1 MAAFEGFPRDF
12 LVFFRE
18 LKANNNRA
26 WFEAHKPRY
35 QDSVQGPMLA
45 LIEAMKEPLAGI
57 SAHYL
62 ALPRAHGG
70 SLFRIYRDTRFSKDK
85 TPYKTHAAAQFR
97 HRLGRDVHAPGF
109 YLHAGPDGVAIG
121 GGIWR
126 PPSPA
131 LRKLREFIV
140 DNPGAWRRLREARAV
155 RERGGLQGDQLK
167 RAPRGFDPEHVLIDD
182 LRRTSFYVMEHAPAR
197 TLYERGFF
205 DRVVN
210 AFKAAAPLNH
220 YVCDALELPFEA

>member
-1 MAAFEGFPRDF
+1 MGVFEGFPDDF
-12 LVFFRE
+12 LVFFHE

-26 WFEAHKPRY
+26 WFEDNKPRY
-35 QDSVQGPMLA
+35 QENVVRPMLSF
-45 LIEAMKEPLAGI
+45 IEAMKEPLGDI
-57 SAHYL
+57 SPHYL
-62 ALPRAHGG
+62 AIPKAHGG

-109 YLHAGPDGVAIG
+109 YFHVGPDGVAIG

-140 DNPGAWRRLREARAV
+140 DNPGAWRRIRDARAV
-155 RERGGLQGDQLK
+155 ADRGGLQGDQLK
-167 RAPRGFDPEHVLIDD
+167 RAPRGFDPEHVHIDD
-182 LRRTSFYVMEHAPAR
+182 LRRKSFYLMEHAPAKAI
-197 TLYERGFF
+197 YAPNFF
-205 DRVVN
+205 ERVVDTYR
-210 AFKAAAPLNH
+210 ATAPLNH
-220 YVCDALELPFEA
+220 YVCDALELPFED